1 MMVPPRIRRLLQSKP
16 CQIVLWV
23 IAIPILFTLAIIL
36 GIYAL
41 FVVEA
46 VMPSVLFATIGAIG
60 IEQVK
65 ELLTP
70 PYRED

>member
-1 MMVPPRIRRLLQSKP
+1 MMVPPRIRLVIQSKL
-16 CQIVLWV
+16 CKVILWL
-23 IAIPILFTLAIIL
+23 IAIPILFVLAIASAICTF
-36 GIYAL
+36 
-41 FVVEA
+41 FVTEA
-46 VMPSVLFATIGAIG
+46 VMPTILFGTIGAIG